1 MSKSKN
7 NNCGWIISNYGPN
20 YQMYQIS
27 LKLFILELLV
37 EYILDSCSINH
48 MVKGIVLNNHTQ
60 KLFLAKLCLY
70 LQQSTSI
77 CVGTVL
83 EKVEDASLTKFCSFC
98 ATILPLKFDLYF
110 LCLQTDIYKSFHEI
124 SSIAI
129 LFENKQS
136 VLRVSQQIYKVLKQ
150 SF

>member
-1 MSKSKN
+1 MIYRMSKCKN
-7 NNCGWIISNYGPN
+7 TIVEMDNIKLWTQLLDVSNF
-20 YQMYQIS
+20 
-27 LKLFILELLV
+27 LKLFVLELLV

-48 MVKGIVLNNHTQ
+48 MVRGIVLNNHTQ
-60 KLFLAKLCLY
+60 KLFLTKLCLY
-70 LQQSTSI
+70 LQPSTSI

-129 LFENKQS
+129 LFENK
-136 VLRVSQQIYKVLKQ
+136 KVCLGYLSRYIK
-150 SF
+150 F

>member
-1 MSKSKN
+1 MDN
-7 NNCGWIISNYGPN
+7 I
-20 YQMYQIS
+20 
-27 LKLFILELLV
+27 KLWTQLLDV
-37 EYILDSCSINH
+37 LNFPETFYFGAPGGVYLDSCSINH

-70 LQQSTSI
+70 LQPSTSI

-98 ATILPLKFDLYF
+98 ATILPLEFDLYF
-110 LCLQTDIYKSFHEI
+110 LCLQTDLYKSFHKI

-129 LFENKQS
+129 SFENKQS
-136 VLRVSQQIYKVLKQ
+136 VFMVSQQIYNVLKQ